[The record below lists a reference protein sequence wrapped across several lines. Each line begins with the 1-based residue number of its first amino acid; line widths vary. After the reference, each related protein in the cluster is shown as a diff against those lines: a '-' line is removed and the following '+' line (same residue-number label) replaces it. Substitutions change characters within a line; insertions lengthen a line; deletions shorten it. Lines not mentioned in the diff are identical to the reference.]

1 MSISGTDD
9 DLPPTHQDRGI
20 RGGHPTGNGRT
31 AAISN
36 LPYNRPNDDM
46 ENQIHMLEQ
55 EAYASILRAFKAQAD
70 VITWVYINVQ
80 FENLEVLIFFF
91 NFINSRNNK

>member
-1 MSISGTDD
+1 
-9 DLPPTHQDRGI
+9 
-20 RGGHPTGNGRT
+20 
-31 AAISN
+31 
-36 LPYNRPNDDM
+36 M

-91 NFINSRNNK
+91 NFINSRNNKWFQEKESLMTGIRKELRVTDDEHRTLLGRVNADDLIHRIR